1 MSVRVEA
8 VAPIQLRN
16 GLQVTIRPLAEE
28 DRAALLQF
36 GQGLPTD
43 DLIYLED
50 DLQNPDIINRL
61 VNAFAAENWRQ
72 VVAVNSDGD
81 IVAYSAVRRLV
92 GWSSHVGDVQLIV
105 GAEYRRSGLGREMA
119 QAIFEAARQL
129 GVAKVIVEMLAA
141 QTAGQAIFQ
150 RLGFSREGVF
160 SKHAHDRHG
169 NRHDLVVMAY
179 HVM

>member
-1 MSVRVEA
+1 
-8 VAPIQLRN
+8 
-16 GLQVTIRPLAEE
+16 
-28 DRAALLQF
+28 
-36 GQGLPTD
+36 
-43 DLIYLED
+43 
-50 DLQNPDIINRL
+50 
-61 VNAFAAENWRQ
+61 
-72 VVAVNSDGD
+72 
-81 IVAYSAVRRLV
+81 
-92 GWSSHVGDVQLIV
+92 
-105 GAEYRRSGLGREMA
+105 MA

-179 HVM
+179 HVL